1 MENSINTITMYDAT
15 RNYKLHQEEFD
26 SIINKILLEG
36 KYINGPEVQEL
47 EKKLCQFT
55 NSKYCIGLSS
65 GTDALLLALMALD
78 IKENDEIITTSFT
91 WISTSEVISLLKA
104 KPVFVD
110 IDPLTFNIDTD
121 KIEEKITKNTKA
133 ILPVSIFGKMCDLCN
148 IMKIAKKYNLYVIED
163 AAQSLGSKFNN
174 IKSCSMADISC
185 TSFYPTKSLGCFGD
199 GGACFTN
206 DEKLYYKIKALKD
219 HGCLQR
225 NNHTLIGINGRLD
238 TIQAGILLVKLKYFK
253 SDLENRIKNA
263 NLYNEAFK
271 NCKNIT
277 IPYKHKDDYHIYSQY
292 TIKLKKS
299 ELRNDF
305 INNLKKNKINVSVFY
320 PNPLHLQKCFS
331 YLKNEKLLITEKI
344 SNLVVSLPVYPDL
357 IENEIRKIINLILEW
372 DKNVY

>member
-1 MENSINTITMYDAT
+1 MENGNNTITMYDAT
-15 RNYKLHQEEFD
+15 RNYYKHKNEID
-26 SIINKILLEG
+26 NMINNIIQDG
-36 KYINGPEVQEL
+36 KYINGPQVKEL
-47 EKKLCQFT
+47 EEKLSEFT
-55 NSKYCIGLSS
+55 NSKYCIGVSS

-78 IKENDEIITTSFT
+78 IKENDEIITTAFT

-104 KPVFVD
+104 KPIFVD
-110 IDPLTFNIDTD
+110 IDPITFNIDTC

-148 IMKIAKKYNLYVIED
+148 IMKIAKKHNLYVIED
-163 AAQSLGSKFNN
+163 AAQSLGSGFNN
-174 IKSCSMADISC
+174 IKSCSIADISC
-185 TSFYPTKSLGCFGD
+185 TSFYPTKSLGCYGD

-263 NLYNEAFK
+263 NLYNQALK

-277 IPYKHKDDYHIYSQY
+277 IPYKNKDECHIYSQY

-357 IENEIRKIINLILEW
+357 IENEILKIINLILEW